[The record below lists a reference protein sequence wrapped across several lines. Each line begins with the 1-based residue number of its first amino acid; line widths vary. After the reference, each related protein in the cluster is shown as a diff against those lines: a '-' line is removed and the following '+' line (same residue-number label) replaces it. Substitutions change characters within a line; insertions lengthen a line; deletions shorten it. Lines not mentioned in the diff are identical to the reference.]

1 MLTSKGLFTVYDLKS
16 FDVVFHKHFGRGA
29 LRLHSFRLSNRVMI
43 VFEHDIMVMETDPLS
58 NTFDELI
65 EYRLALN
72 TITYA
77 TMNQNERLLGVA
89 TISAAA
95 PEVTLYSAEGP
106 SF

>member
-1 MLTSKGLFTVYDLKS
+1 
-16 FDVVFHKHFGRGA
+16 
-29 LRLHSFRLSNRVMI
+29 MI

-77 TMNQNERLLGVA
+77 TMSQNERLLGVA

-95 PEVTLYSAEGP
+95 PEVTLYSAEGT